1 MTLSRRLR
9 AAVFTAAVSAGA
21 AAAQAPV
28 VPAGG
33 APQVPPYPV
42 AGQPY
47 PCPPGPFVPSMPYL
61 PGAAPVVPYQPGQQT
76 PGARP
81 PSAPGTQAPSTPGS
95 QTPGSQTPQANPG
108 QTPPAN
114 TPGQTPAA
122 SNDALAS
129 STAGQGGGSGN
140 ASSLPGIFGDLYGGA
155 AVPIAIQRFDAR
167 GNPIGV
173 VFNQRVPGTN
183 TFRPVTGV
191 NRATDELLFGQHAAV
206 QPAGTAVASSRIIAD
221 VDPNQ
226 IIAATRIP
234 TFNRGQFKITEN
246 ETPRPTTR
254 AYLTYNFYD
263 NIFKSVGSDTPRVML
278 HQQNFGYEQAFADQ
292 RYSVGVRLPYNQIVS
307 PGFYN
312 QTSLGDLTIVTKA
325 VIAENRATGDLLSG
339 GVSLTTPTGSVPKSS
354 FTDNNFR
361 SLLIQPYLGYIV
373 NSGDLFFQGFSSVVI
388 PTDSSDV
395 TIFTQSL
402 ALGYAL
408 YKRPCGGLVTGIY
421 PVFEA
426 HLNTPL
432 NKRGDL
438 RTSQILFPD
447 NLTLLGGTFFEL
459 YGRSTLG
466 FAAGAPVTG
475 PRPFSLQAT
484 ALLSVRF

>member
-9 AAVFTAAVSAGA
+9 AAVFTAAISAGA

-33 APQVPPYPV
+33 APQVPPYPA
-42 AGQPY
+42 AGQPC
-47 PCPPGPFVPSMPYL
+47 PCPPGPFMPSVP
-61 PGAAPVVPYQPGQQT
+61 GVAPVVPYQPGQPT
-76 PGARP
+76 PGAP
-81 PSAPGTQAPSTPGS
+81 TPSGPGG
-95 QTPGSQTPQANPG
+95 QTPAAPTPQAN
-108 QTPPAN
+108 
-114 TPGQTPAA
+114 PGQTPAA

-140 ASSLPGIFGDLYGGA
+140 ASSLPGIFGDLYGGV

-167 GNPIGV
+167 GNPIGT

-191 NRATDELLFGQHAAV
+191 NRATDELLFGQYAAV
-206 QPAGTAVASSRIIAD
+206 QPAGTPVASTRVITDAD
-221 VDPNQ
+221 PSQ
-226 IIAATRIP
+226 IVAATRIP

-254 AYLTYNFYD
+254 AYFTYNFYD
-263 NIFKSVGSDTPRVML
+263 NIFKSVGADTPRLSL
-278 HQQNFGYEQAFADQ
+278 HQENFGYEQAFADQ

-307 PGFYN
+307 PGYYN
-312 QTSLGDLTIVTKA
+312 QTSLGDLTVVTKA

-339 GVSLTTPTGSVPKSS
+339 GLSLTLPTGTRPDSS
-354 FTDNNFR
+354 FSDNNFR
-361 SLLIQPYLGYIV
+361 SVLIQPYLGYIV
-373 NSGDLFFQGFSSVVI
+373 TSGDLFLQGFSSIVV
-388 PTDSSDV
+388 PTDSTDV
-395 TIFTQSL
+395 TLYTQSL
-402 ALGYAL
+402 ALGYTL
-408 YKRPCGGLVTGIY
+408 YKRPCGGPVTGIY

-432 NKRGDL
+432 NNRGDI
-438 RTSQILFPD
+438 RTSQAAFPD